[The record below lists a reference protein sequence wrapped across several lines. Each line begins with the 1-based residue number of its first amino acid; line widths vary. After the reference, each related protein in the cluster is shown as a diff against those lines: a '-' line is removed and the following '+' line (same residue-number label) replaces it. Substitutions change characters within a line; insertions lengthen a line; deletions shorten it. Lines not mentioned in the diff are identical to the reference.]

1 MKKKILLS
9 VFVFALFLFVL
20 VLGVSATTIYKDAD
34 GNELF
39 HYEVD
44 ENNIITT
51 YEGEFP
57 KVDSEGNALTWY
69 VTATTTEGSNTV
81 KTVASFKTLD
91 EEYATLNENGVY
103 TYKSGTG
110 ATNRNIVSAFFP
122 SNMGI
127 KKLNLSDSGY
137 RNGYTYN
144 PGGTEILF
152 VYLPNTLTELPER
165 IGQGS
170 KMLICDMPSDMP
182 IEKISHVAFHS
193 SKCLREINIPD
204 TVTEIAGKSQNDGAA
219 FFECV
224 SLERVTFT
232 ENSQLTTIGHMV
244 FHKNYKLSYIKIPNS
259 VVSIGQHAFS
269 STALVES
276 PFSEGSLCTT
286 LGGRCFA
293 NIATLESFIVPAGL
307 TKADILGSED
317 YGPLAE
323 STVGLVTFG
332 NAKPITTLLPSF
344 FARAII
350 DKIVLPEG
358 PTNIPRLYFTCATL
372 GDVCFSDTIETASER
387 VFQSTYVEIIRFG
400 ANFKC
405 FVNNYDDYLSFT
417 NVTKGVKEI
426 YLPASF
432 YAQAPSTTYHVG
444 YAFAFGSSGNNIKF
458 FYAGTEEEL
467 NASITNFKNGTKAS
481 GTENWKFTGATIK
494 SYEEYVADPES
505 FASGN
510 YIFWGYD
517 PCMAFCTPFYTE
529 DTVREAT
536 MVYESYLTSGL
547 KTTVCPR
554 CGANDGG
561 ETTPALFSCLG
572 YSASQFG
579 TGGVSVCYVANKD
592 AIAEYERVTGKTV
605 SYGVFAASYDKLG
618 ANDAVA
624 ADGAFNKC
632 VIGTLISGSINNAF
646 EIKVAGF
653 ANETQMNAKL
663 ILAAYVIA
671 KKDGVGVVSYMQ
683 PNAPANGERYS
694 YTTYNSLLKAE

>member
-39 HYEVD
+39 RYEMD
-44 ENNIITT
+44 ENNIIST

-57 KVDSEGNALTWY
+57 KVDAQGNALTWY
-69 VTATTTEGSNTV
+69 VTATSTEGGNTV
-81 KTVASFKTLD
+81 KTVAFFKTLD
-91 EEYATLNENGVY
+91 EAYATLNENGVY

-127 KKLNLSDSGY
+127 KKLNLADAGY

-182 IEKISHVAFHS
+182 ITQISRVAFHDAR
-193 SKCLREINIPD
+193 CLREINIPSS
-204 TVTEIAGKSQNDGAA
+204 VTLIDGKSKNDGTA
-219 FFECV
+219 FYNCS
-224 SLERVTFT
+224 SLKRVTFG
-232 ENSQLTTIGHMV
+232 ENSQLVTIGNMV
-244 FHKNYKLSYIKIPNS
+244 FHQNVSLEYIKIPNS
-259 VVSIGQHAFS
+259 VTSIGEHAFS
-269 STALVES
+269 YTALVES

-286 LGGRCFA
+286 LGGRCFG
-293 NIATLESFIVPAGL
+293 NIDTLEAFIVPAGL
-307 TKADILGSED
+307 TSATILGSED

-344 FARAII
+344 FARANI
-350 DKIVLPEG
+350 DKLILPEG
-358 PTNIPRLYFTCATL
+358 PTNIPRFYFTCATL

-387 VFQSTYVEIIRFG
+387 VFQSAYVEVIRFG
-400 ANFKC
+400 ANFKH
-405 FVNNYDDYLSFT
+405 FVNSRDDYLSFT
-417 NVTKGVKEI
+417 NVTRGVKEV

-444 YAFAFGSSGNNIKF
+444 YAFAFGSSSNNIKF
-458 FYAGTEEEL
+458 FYTGTEEEL
-467 NASITNFKNGTKAS
+467 STTIDNFKNGTKAS
-481 GTENWKFTGATIK
+481 GTENWRFLGAKIVSYDEYIK
-494 SYEEYVADPES
+494 DTAQYE
-505 FASGN
+505 SGN
-510 YIFWGYD
+510 YIIYGYD
-517 PCMAFCTPFYTE
+517 ACKAFCIPFYDE
-529 DTVREAT
+529 STVREAT

-579 TGGVSVCYVANKD
+579 TGGISVCYVANKD

-624 ADGAFNKC
+624 ADGAFDKC

-683 PNAPANGERYS
+683 PNAPQDGGRYN
-694 YTTYNSLLKAE
+694 YITYNEINA